1 VGGRQRDT
9 NWVTYWIGEQ
19 MKRADLLELEKTI
32 MKEVVKRRALGGYS
46 AEAEG
51 VLILCE
57 TLMRVLQHM
66 VDEYP
71 SIDENTD
78 NGIKLAPSSKRKT
91 K

>member
-1 VGGRQRDT
+1 
-9 NWVTYWIGEQ
+9 

-71 SIDENTD
+71 QEVEAVPVVLTN
-78 NGIKLAPSSKRKT
+78 KKRVK
-91 K
+91 